1 MLEDQKCKS
10 KVMINVHKILNILCI
25 KYLCILKEYMLLVT
39 TKLSK
44 LPEYKFGCI
53 SYCFLP

>member
-1 MLEDQKCKS
+1 MLEDQKYKS
-10 KVMINVHKILNILCI
+10 TVTINEHKVLNRLYI
-25 KYLCILKEYMLLVT
+25 KYLCILKENMLLVT

-53 SYCFLP
+53 IDFLP

>member
-10 KVMINVHKILNILCI
+10 KVMINAHKILNILCI

-53 SYCFLP
+53 CY